1 VILSGREA
9 IPILPLS
16 AVDYTKLPPPFRRR
30 RGWRNRLR
38 SKRRVEK
45 VANRPHAIRAKKLFQ
60 FLNEIRARAL
70 RMHLSRVLE
79 IAKSSP
85 TRDTYEQK
93 IMERFG
99 GERQLEL
106 PMPMPAQQEAAN

>member
-1 VILSGREA
+1 
-9 IPILPLS
+9 
-16 AVDYTKLPPPFRRR
+16 
-30 RGWRNRLR
+30 
-38 SKRRVEK
+38 
-45 VANRPHAIRAKKLFQ
+45 
-60 FLNEIRARAL
+60 
-70 RMHLSRVLE
+70 MHLGRVLE
-79 IAKSSP
+79 MAKSSP